1 MTLNWE
7 STYAI
12 AIELNRLHPHAALDA
27 VGLSQLYDWTV
38 ELPDFDDDPNLCND
52 EILMSIYQEWY
63 EVALDD

>member
-12 AIELNRLHPHAALDA
+12 AIELNRTHPGASLSET
-27 VGLSQLYDWTV
+27 GLGQLYDWIL
-38 ELPDFDDDPNLCND
+38 ELPDFEDDPRLCND

-63 EVALDD
+63 EVTLHG